1 MTLELKRTIIGGKIN
16 DFLNVV
22 DYIYKRDP
30 NYIRPLDMDMKD
42 RLSYKNPFF
51 EHGDGV
57 IFTAFRNGF
66 CVGRCTAQ
74 IDRGH
79 LARYKDDVGFFGFF
93 DTIDDAEVA
102 RELLLRAERWLKER
116 GMKTIRGPLSLS
128 INEEIGCLVDG
139 FDAPPVLLNPHHR
152 P

>member
-1 MTLELKRTIIGGKIN
+1 AAAERVCGLALPRLARAGLRGSRRARGGSRELRADEEPFLDASFAPKLAARSMTLELKRTIIGGKIN
-16 DFLNVV
+16 DFMNVV

-42 RLSYKNPFF
+42 RLSFKNPFF

-57 IFTAFRNGF
+57 IFTAYRNGF

-74 IDRGH
+74 IDREH

-93 DTIDDAEVA
+93 DTIEDQ
-102 RELLLRAERWLKER
+102 
-116 GMKTIRGPLSLS
+116 
-128 INEEIGCLVDG
+128 
-139 FDAPPVLLNPHHR
+139 
-152 P
+152 